1 MFVEITQ
8 INSYGEEGKSLIRV
22 EDIIGIKELH
32 TETKKLYD
40 EDGNVVSEEQTP
52 RMFQVL
58 VVSER
63 NTKETFV
70 VGETQYQTLVDLL
83 TK

>member
-1 MFVEITQ
+1 MFVEITKTD
-8 INSYGEEGKSLIRV
+8 SYGEEGKALIRV

-32 TETKKLYD
+32 NETKKLYD
-40 EDGNVVSEEQTP
+40 EDGNVVSEEPTP
-52 RMFQVL
+52 KTYQVL
-58 VVSER
+58 VVSDR
-63 NTKETFV
+63 NTKETFF